1 MKKNVKFLLIGL
13 GIIIAYNI
21 LSDLFESNPEPI
33 PDKFLKVETCKIKGH
48 LGDCFEVVHKEYKVQ
63 KDYFPKMMIEIKRT
77 MENSLLLDEQINNIT
92 GSRDEPGKCY
102 VDFVVEFLD
111 DGGNV
116 IATTNS
122 SSFNQEQIVSLI
134 KNTRPGETGVINFY
148 VENQDEIQ
156 YFRVGSIFEMNSSV
170 ALDEGLKNIVDEIS
184 DIAADKDVDEA
195 FEDASK
201 ALDIGIQMIDAT
213 NKAIKALN
221 DLENNK

>member
-1 MKKNVKFLLIGL
+1 M
-13 GIIIAYNI
+13 
-21 LSDLFESNPEPI
+21 
-33 PDKFLKVETCKIKGH
+33 
-48 LGDCFEVVHKEYKVQ
+48 
-63 KDYFPKMMIEIKRT
+63 
-77 MENSLLLDEQINNIT
+77 
-92 GSRDEPGKCY
+92 
-102 VDFVVEFLD
+102 
-111 DGGNV
+111 
-116 IATTNS
+116 
-122 SSFNQEQIVSLI
+122 I